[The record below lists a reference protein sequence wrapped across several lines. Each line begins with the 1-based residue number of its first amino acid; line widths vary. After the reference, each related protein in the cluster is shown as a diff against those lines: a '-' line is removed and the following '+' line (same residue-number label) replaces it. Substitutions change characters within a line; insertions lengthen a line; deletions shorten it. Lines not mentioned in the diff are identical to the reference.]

1 MKKIKLS
8 QGKFAIVDNEDYI
21 KLNKITW
28 YYDYR
33 KYGGYAKHSDK
44 KNNTS
49 IYMHRIILNSK
60 NDKFVDHINGNTLDN
75 RKINLR
81 ICTPQQSV
89 MNRGKQ
95 INNSSGYKGVYE
107 SKDQPRNKKWVAQ
120 IRLNRKTIFI
130 GLFLTKIE
138 AAKAYD
144 KKAKEL
150 FGEFAKLNNI

>member
-1 MKKIKLS
+1 MKTFLEGGYKFKLS
-8 QGKFAIVDNEDYI
+8 QEKFAIVDNEDYI

-95 INNSSGYKGVYE
+95 INNLRPADKVERVAGEIVQYKNV
-107 SKDQPRNKKWVAQ
+107 
-120 IRLNRKTIFI
+120 
-130 GLFLTKIE
+130 KI
-138 AAKAYD
+138 
-144 KKAKEL
+144 
-150 FGEFAKLNNI
+150 